1 MRRLA
6 SAVLLGSFSV
16 ACSARESSPTPGGAA
31 STTTASASL
40 NIVDALRF
48 RFAVLEPESGLRTSI
63 IPTGAAL
70 GFVADA
76 RGLTPR
82 LPNDAVPSAILPA
95 RADRAFV
102 VRAGSTSI
110 EATPHFALPISARP
124 EGSALV
130 YQGAVEGGSIVHVP
144 LTDGTEELIEL
155 ASPPKDGAL
164 RYDLKLHNAAGLRL
178 VEGRVLEVMTSD
190 GNPVLRTQAPV
201 VIDSRGRRV
210 EGTIEI
216 EGCNVDRSPAPPWGR
231 AVTPAGAERC
241 TLVSRFNGEGLAYPV
256 LVDPAW
262 TTTASMAGARGRH
275 RAVHIKSCTGSTQG
289 CVLVAG
295 GVDASGTYLRSAELW
310 NYGTKAWT
318 ATGSM
323 ITARSNHAAASY
335 DTNLI
340 GVYRATVAGGSIS
353 ASAATGLAE
362 TWSNNTGTWGSSG
375 SMAVGRSRTGYA
387 HFSGSAS
394 YLYVVGGYEG
404 SAVSTRVERFG
415 STISGGT
422 WSAVASLPVGV
433 VQPVTIVDNPANRLY
448 VVGGQIGSGIG
459 SAGIYYM
466 NGLNTT
472 TPTWV
477 TAPSA
482 LSKQRKDHAGV
493 LIGTTMLV
501 AGGRALIGG
510 LQQLDDT
517 IDSLN
522 TTSLAVTLFPGKLSV
537 ARENLV
543 GVATTSSSVSRFMFL
558 GGKPTTGV
566 STRGDVFTTAAIGGI
581 TDMAQ
586 ARSEHQ
592 ATALPNGAVLVTGG
606 FTGSTGL
613 PATTSVELFEAMPL
627 GSACTKAGD
636 CASVNCVD
644 GFCCNT
650 TCLGQCEAC
659 NIAGSAGTCTTVT
672 LTNAPTG
679 YGAGEVISR
688 SGTTRAACTG
698 YGTSCGSRCTG
709 ASATMC
715 TPTADGTT
723 CSAASC
729 TGGTE
734 TKSSTCLAGGCQTA
748 VTTDC
753 RPYACGTT
761 ACLATCTT
769 NTQCS
774 MGYKC
779 EASKCVPAGTPGSPC
794 ATTTDCNTGLSCVD
808 SVCCSTS
815 SCTAPMKCNVAGSE
829 GTCKLDKGAPCTTAT
844 ASSCGTSLCV
854 DGVCC
859 NSVCAGTCEACDV
872 PGAAGTCTAVTGA
885 SRGGRPAC
893 FDGGGDVCRVLG
905 CDGVDRTKCAAY
917 ANGLETTCK
926 PASCAAGVLKRAAVC
941 DGKGACGSATDE
953 SCAPYVC
960 DGTDKC
966 KTSCATTEDC
976 ASGFRCASGSCSAIT
991 AECSADRSQS
1001 VALDG
1006 KTPPRACAPYKCDPA
1021 SGNCF
1026 DKCATSD
1033 QCATGSVC
1041 DGAACAAVPAP
1052 GGASEDSGGCAM
1064 GSRTTSGLELIAF
1077 AALAAAL
1084 RRRIARSQ
1092 DD

>member
-1 MRRLA
+1 MVRLA
-6 SAVLLGSFSV
+6 SAVLLGSFAV
-16 ACSARESSPTPGGAA
+16 ACSAREAPTSSSSVAP
-31 STTTASASL
+31 TTTATASL
-40 NIVDALRF
+40 NVVEALRL
-48 RFAVLEPESGLRTSI
+48 RFSVVEPESGLRVSV

-70 GFVADA
+70 GFLDDGRA
-76 RGLTPR
+76 LTPK
-82 LPNDAVPSAILPA
+82 LANGAVPNAILPA

-110 EATPHFALPISARP
+110 EATPHFALPVNARP

-144 LTDGTEELIEL
+144 LADGTEEIIEL

-164 RYDLKLHNAAGLRL
+164 RYELKLHNAAGLRL
-178 VEGRVLEVMTSD
+178 VESRILEVLTSD

-210 EGTIEI
+210 EGSIDI

-231 AVTPAGAERC
+231 AMTPAGAERC
-241 TLVSRFNGEGLAYPV
+241 TLVARFESHGLAYPV

-275 RAVHIKSCTGSTQG
+275 RAMHIKSCTGSSNG
-289 CVLVAG
+289 CVLVTG
-295 GVDASGTYLRSAELW
+295 GVNASGTYLNTAEVW
-310 NYGTKAWT
+310 NYATKAWA

-323 ITARSNHAAASY
+323 TTARSNHAAAAY
-335 DTNLI
+335 DTNTI
-340 GVYRATVAGGSIS
+340 GLTRATVAGGSVS

-362 TWSNNTGTWGSSG
+362 TWSSTTGTWAASG
-375 SMAVGRSRTGYA
+375 SMAVGRSRTGFA
-387 HFSGSAS
+387 HFSGSLS

-415 STISGGT
+415 STTSGGT
-422 WSAVASLPVGV
+422 WGAVASLPVGV
-433 VQPVTIVDNPANRLY
+433 VSPVTIVDQSANRLY
-448 VVGGQIGSGIG
+448 VGGGQLGSGTG
-459 SAGIYYM
+459 SANVYYLT
-466 NGLNTT
+466 GLNTT
-472 TPTWV
+472 APTWS
-477 TAPSA
+477 TGPS
-482 LSKQRKDHAGV
+482 LTKQRKDLAGV
-493 LIGTTMLV
+493 QIGTTILF

-510 LQQLDDT
+510 LQQLDNT
-517 IDSLN
+517 IDALN
-522 TTSLAVTLFPGKLSV
+522 TTSLTIAPYSQTLSV
-537 ARENLV
+537 ARENLE
-543 GVATTSSSVSRFMFL
+543 GVVTTSGGVSRFMFL
-558 GGKPTTGV
+558 GGKPSTGV
-566 STRGDVFTTAAIGGI
+566 STRGDVFTTAGIGGI
-581 TDMAQ
+581 TDMSQ

-592 ATALPNGAVLVTGG
+592 ATTLTPNGAVLVTGG

-636 CASVNCVD
+636 CASVACVD
-644 GFCCNT
+644 GVCCYS
-650 TCLGQCEAC
+650 TCLGQCQAC
-659 NIAGSAGTCTTVT
+659 NIAGSVGTCTTVT

-679 YGAGEVISR
+679 YGAGEAISR

-709 ASATMC
+709 ASATAC

-723 CSAASC
+723 CTAASC
-729 TGGTE
+729 AGGIE
-734 TKSSTCLAGGCQTA
+734 TKSSTCLAGGCQTPM
-748 VTTDC
+748 TTEC
-753 RPYACGTT
+753 RPYLCGTT
-761 ACLATCTT
+761 TCLSACTT
-769 NTQCS
+769 NAQCS
-774 MGYKC
+774 TGYKC
-779 EASKCVPAGTPGSPC
+779 EASKCVPAGTAGSPC
-794 ATTTDCNTGLSCVD
+794 ATPTDCNTGLSCVD

-829 GTCKLDKGAPCTTAT
+829 GSCKLDKGAPCTTAT
-844 ASSCGTSLCV
+844 ASSCGTGLCV

-859 NSVCAGTCEACDV
+859 NSVCGGTCEACDV

-885 SRGGRPAC
+885 PRGGRPAC

-917 ANGLETTCK
+917 ANGLETVCK

-966 KTSCATTEDC
+966 KTSCATTDDC
-976 ASGFRCASGSCSAIT
+976 ANGFRCANGSCSAIT
-991 AECSADRSQS
+991 AECSSDGTQS

-1041 DGAACAAVPAP
+1041 DGTACAAAPAA
-1052 GGASEDSGGCAM
+1052 GGASEDSGGCAV
-1064 GSRTTSGLELIAF
+1064 GTRATSGLELIAF
-1077 AALAAAL
+1077 AALAVAL
-1084 RRRIARSQ
+1084 KRRRAR
-1092 DD
+1092 